1 MYNNQVY
8 LKKHTALTVSHKD
21 VDTSF
26 IFFPVRLETRF
37 VENHPVEDVSEPD
50 KVLYAFKALWHY
62 VEALRHNNSDA
73 VLLSRAKKLMERVE
87 GLDTV
92 YREDRTR
99 LKDLSAAIVEAT
111 KPSGDLARVWE
122 RIQVHIP
129 RLATLDV
136 ICDNDATEFLRKLD
150 RVDRTIRR
158 MAAGQEYNG
167 KLRRMT
173 DSHFSQSAKYKRAR
187 NYMKSCLPVLEQ
199 LLPEDPKKSIVNR
212 FSHITKRQLA
222 KYVRVMK
229 FFEIG
234 ISWQLDNY
242 LSVAHVPEE
251 RKAYIEAIINGS
263 DKGKL
268 QGLAGDFGKYVTYR
282 NRYLGGGSK
291 YDKGRK
297 QSLHDKMQS
306 KVGRYHH
313 YTLFAEKMILWSLRM
328 ATSKRDIATPGR
340 VKIWR
345 ELAASTIFSYH
356 EERKWLLQVLDTY
369 NDFEALYFGKE
380 DAGEKRHW
388 WYFDQ
393 YHRISPTR
401 LNKNNRFIRNRK
413 LRYVKHSKCLLIR
426 VYPDTVAVTQ
436 MARGLSADEILH
448 ARLFWVQY
456 FHAKSELEREAAWKS
471 LCAYY
476 APPRAAF
483 IARKQFPN
491 KLDALK
497 DFRVPGDM
505 TKTIMENGYAWLDR
519 FFPDLDPVSAKADT
533 FPVPITELMPDR
545 FIVQAT
551 LDNGNQKPYTIVQ
564 YGRLIPKSLQV
575 GLDMN
580 NAPDVEAT
588 GTGLKLGG
596 NLRWMTDYSEA
607 EQMGLAI
614 TIPLD
619 SYKWDHYTRKQLA
632 ADKEKNIRHHDLKTR
647 RFLFSSIYVTGVK
660 EFDVNNEND
669 SRISAKLLQDVFN
682 AHLYGDEGLELLK
695 IGTPT
700 NILDDQED
708 NSTFDT
714 GEQAQIK
721 EFYKKSIVPLEKHVR
736 RTRMGSDADLL
747 SYLFGIAQLKPNCKD
762 NPFLNTANREN
773 SEVLKQR
780 LVNDA
785 FLNLVEGSQ
794 TNLEDQ
800 PILRLLL
807 DNLKN
812 YFVYDVS
819 PSGVFPSFRIGDQ
832 PYGIVPVCDFKNL
845 KFRKGDPLYLVRN
858 LMLFLADKWNDLAEN
873 VVISEQN
880 MYQSKGSRMTTE
892 ERYLQA
898 VGGTPYSTSF
908 YERKWVEDPELL
920 DPAFFDY
927 LDKGSEA
934 PVATDKMSKEE
945 REARKKKARD
955 DKNKGIQ
962 KQKDYLLHSIRTIVA
977 QLYPTFSEDSM
988 VAAYFPDHDKL
999 SVKDTDTTHPIEK
1012 LDWGFI
1018 RNVIWNSIPEDDR
1031 YLFKDDEELNRYIT
1045 GTFDLFNYRLDAW
1058 LTGLLHKRLYDRMHV
1073 KKNHKVSIGAY
1084 GWVFNLKEDKY
1095 ETASDEFIVAPSVN
1109 QAVTAAVLRSSFNR
1123 SAEGSTQDYSLN
1135 VNLSSSRVR
1144 QALRIIDG
1152 VRNGLSVGAVLGSDL
1167 ERALHEE
1174 YKKSGLEMDYFI
1186 YFLRQAYPLS
1196 SSPTTSAALKAETN
1210 ANADKGFRDMT
1221 IDVLNGSALI
1231 DDLRARAAQKYT
1243 DSQKRQ
1249 IVDLFSETDLLTPWL
1264 TGLFQAKNMIEVRQM
1279 IASASEDV
1287 VSKSDKKI
1295 KKLIS
1300 LIQEMEDAYDAL
1312 ADVITSESV
1321 YKLTQGNREAV
1332 DALMNS
1338 LQTGRNIP
1346 DPEVTEI
1353 PLTSAHIEQRVFVAL
1368 NSQAEATSEDSIMQ
1382 QAEPSLDQWMG
1393 QVLGFDRLAFPVIKG
1408 KVVSYVSL
1416 AEIGVTPSELVYLS
1430 GDWERFQ
1437 KFLDVAEWFH
1447 QKDSPSRFNPLPV
1460 VPGKQRPQSE
1470 LEKEF
1475 LAHVI
1480 SLEEAEWAVDSMREM
1495 LSKARELRQNDLI
1508 ASTEY
1513 PDDSLDRTGQMDAR
1527 YDRARASVAQM
1538 AQDMKDLA
1546 APKVLDKDG
1555 NVVEQGGSATRYFEE
1570 NPYLPL
1576 PNDMVMQ
1583 LFRLLFQS
1591 FRCGVLEAING
1602 VDPQLLL
1609 EKVDRFASPAEFAER
1624 LKRQQEL
1631 VLQVGHISDVLRDRI
1646 AKADAVR
1653 YDENDP
1659 SSKEAIKKL
1668 LLSSFRMIQ
1677 PFRVDYNPSIDTELL
1692 EKQMA
1697 PDWFGKDSMQVLEE
1711 TLTDLSD
1718 VRTQMNA
1725 LHQIRLYAQW
1735 NGTEAAAEPRAMQ
1748 IDTAETE
1755 PRSWLGAQVEKEED
1769 VHDANVYTVLN
1780 PSEFMRKHETS
1791 QKYLDVAGLM
1801 IDFWVEKIPYRRQ
1814 TAAVAFG
1821 YDQPDAEPPQAILVG
1836 VSTLGG
1842 NHNWSQHRMI
1852 RTIRSAMHQIKSRA
1866 VEPEHLYA
1874 DEWTSSLF
1882 PILRINPRYLK

>member
-1 MYNNQVY
+1 MYNNQDI
-8 LKKHTALTVSHKD
+8 LKKHTALTVSRKD

-62 VEALRHNNSDA
+62 VEGLRHGISPVA
-73 VLLSRAKKLMERVE
+73 LLSRATKLMERVE

-99 LKDLSAAIVEAT
+99 LKDLSLAIVKAT
-111 KPSGDLARVWE
+111 NPTGDLAKVWD

-129 RLATLDV
+129 RLATLDT
-136 ICDNDATEFLRKLD
+136 ISDNEATDFLRKLD
-150 RVDRTIRR
+150 RVDRIIRR
-158 MAAGQEYNG
+158 MVEGAEFNG
-167 KLRRMT
+167 KLRKEENTRYSVT
-173 DSHFSQSAKYKRAR
+173 ARFKRAR
-187 NYMKSCLPVLEQ
+187 KYMKSCLPVLEQ
-199 LLPEDPKKSIVNR
+199 LLPEDPGKSIVNR

-222 KYVRVMK
+222 KFDRVLG
-229 FFEIG
+229 FFDLG
-234 ISWQLDNY
+234 VSWQVEHY
-242 LSVAHVPEE
+242 LHLGYLPEVSQARVKE
-251 RKAYIEAIINGS
+251 IVNGS
-263 DKGKL
+263 GGNKPE
-268 QGLAGDFGKYVTYR
+268 GLAGDFDKFVKYR
-282 NRYLGGGSK
+282 NRYLGLGSAK
-291 YDKGRK
+291 GKGRK

-328 ATSKRDIATPGR
+328 ATSKRDIATPSR

-345 ELAASTIFSYH
+345 ELAASTIFSFH
-356 EERKWLLQVLDTY
+356 EEREWLLKVLDTY
-369 NDFEALYFGKE
+369 NDFKALYFEKPG
-380 DAGEKRHW
+380 AGAKGDEL
-388 WYFDQ
+388 YFEHH
-393 YHRISPTR
+393 HRISPTR

-413 LRYVKHSKCLLIR
+413 LRYTKYSKCLLIR
-426 VYPDTVAVTQ
+426 VYPDEVAVTQ
-436 MARGLSADEILH
+436 MARGLSADEIRH
-448 ARLFWVQY
+448 ARLFWLKY
-456 FHAKSELEREAAWKS
+456 FHAKNEVEREAAWKS
-471 LCAYY
+471 LCMYY
-476 APPRAAF
+476 TPPRAAF

-491 KLDALK
+491 RLDDLK
-497 DFRVPGDM
+497 QFEVPRNIA
-505 TKTIMENGYAWLDR
+505 KTVDEQGYAWLDR
-519 FFPDLDPVSAKADT
+519 FFPNLTPDPDGANS
-533 FPVPITELMPDR
+533 FQVPITDLMPDR
-545 FIVQAT
+545 FVVQAT
-551 LDNGNQKPYTIVQ
+551 LDNGNQTSHTIVQ

-575 GLDMN
+575 GLDLN
-580 NAPDVEAT
+580 NAPQVEDT
-588 GTGLKLGG
+588 KTGLKLGG
-596 NLRWMTDYSEA
+596 NLRWLTDYAEA
-607 EQMGLAI
+607 ERMGMAI
-614 TIPLD
+614 TIPLEA
-619 SYKWDHYTRKQLA
+619 YKWDHYTRKQLA
-632 ADKEKNIRHHDLKTR
+632 EDKEKNIRHHDLKLR
-647 RFLFSSIYVTGVK
+647 KFLFSSIYVTGMK
-660 EFDVNNEND
+660 EFDTNNEKD
-669 SRISAKLLQDVFN
+669 SRICSKLLQDVFN

-700 NILDDQED
+700 NILDGED
-708 NSTFDT
+708 DGSTFND
-714 GEQAQIK
+714 GEDAQVK
-721 EFYKKSIVPLEKHVR
+721 EFYNKSIVPLENYVR
-736 RTRMGSDADLL
+736 CGQKDGDADLL
-747 SYLFGIAQLKPNCKD
+747 SHLFGIAQLKPNCKD
-762 NPFLNTANREN
+762 NPFLNTANRDNVEI
-773 SEVLKQR
+773 LKQR
-780 LVNDA
+780 WVNFAFLQLAQTPGSLFSKHPILSLLLRWLGQFFVND
-785 FLNLVEGSQ
+785 
-794 TNLEDQ
+794 
-800 PILRLLL
+800 
-807 DNLKN
+807 
-812 YFVYDVS
+812 VS
-819 PSGVFPSFRIGDQ
+819 SVGVFPSFRIGDQ
-832 PYGIVPVCDFKNL
+832 PYGIVPVCDFRNM
-845 KFRKGDPLYLVRN
+845 KFRKGDPLFLVRN
-858 LMLFLADKWNDLAEN
+858 LLLYLAEKWNGIADDK
-873 VVISEQN
+873 VISEAN

-927 LDKGSEA
+927 LEKGSETM
-934 PVATDKMSKEE
+934 VTERKTKEE
-945 REARKKKARD
+945 KKKEKD
-955 DKNKGIQ
+955 EKNKR
-962 KQKDYLLHSIRTIVA
+962 IRKEKEDPVHALRSIVA
-977 QLYPTFSEDSM
+977 QVAPTMPEDAF
-988 VAAYFPDHDKL
+988 VKLVFPDRDRL
-999 SVKDTDTTHPIEK
+999 AVTDSDTTHPFEK
-1012 LDWGFI
+1012 IDWGDLRKQVVAVRHF
-1018 RNVIWNSIPEDDR
+1018 PK
-1031 YLFKDDEELNRYIT
+1031 YLYKDDEELDRFIT

-1058 LTGLLHKRLYDRMHV
+1058 LTGLLHKRLYDRIMV
-1073 KKNHKVSIGAY
+1073 KKTHKVSLGAY

-1095 ETASDEFIVAPSVN
+1095 ETVSDEYIVAPSVN
-1109 QAVTAAVLRSSFNR
+1109 QAITGAVLRSSFNR

-1196 SSPTTSAALKAETN
+1196 SSPTKSDALKAENN
-1210 ANADKGFRDMT
+1210 ANADKGFRDVT

-1249 IVDLFSETDLLTPWL
+1249 IVEMFSETDLLTPWL
-1264 TGLFQAKNMIEVRQM
+1264 TSLFRTKNMIEVRQI

-1287 VSKSDKKI
+1287 VSKSDQKI

-1368 NSQAEATSEDSIMQ
+1368 DSQAKATSADSIMQ

-1393 QVLGFDRLAFPVIKG
+1393 QVLGFDRLAFPKLKG
-1408 KVVSYVSL
+1408 KELTYVSL

-1430 GDWERFQ
+1430 GDWEKFQ
-1437 KFLDVAEWFH
+1437 KFLEVAEWFH
-1447 QKDSPSRFNPLPV
+1447 RKDSASRSVPLPV
-1460 VPGKQRPQSE
+1460 VPGKQRPQLE

-1513 PDDSLDRTGQMDAR
+1513 PDDMLDRTRQMDAR
-1527 YDRARASVAQM
+1527 YDQARDAVARM
-1538 AQDMKDLA
+1538 AQTMYDLA
-1546 APKVLDKDG
+1546 APTVLDKDG
-1555 NVVEQGGSATRYFEE
+1555 NVVRRGGSATRYLED

-1576 PNDMVMQ
+1576 PDDMVMQ

-1591 FRCGVLEAING
+1591 FRCGVLDAING

-1609 EKVDRFASPAEFAER
+1609 EKVDRFASPAEFAEL

-1631 VLQVGHISDVLRDRI
+1631 VQLVGHVSEVLRDRI
-1646 AKADAVR
+1646 AKADPIR
-1653 YDENDP
+1653 NDEKDP
-1659 SSKEAIKKL
+1659 SGKEAIKQL

-1677 PFRVDYNPSIDTELL
+1677 PFRVDYNSSIDTELL

-1697 PDWFGKDSMQVLEE
+1697 PDWFDNAPMQVLEE
-1711 TLTDLSD
+1711 TLTDLAD

-1735 NGTEAAAEPRAMQ
+1735 NGTEAAEPRAMQ
-1748 IDTAETE
+1748 IDTAEVDS
-1755 PRSWLGAQVEKEED
+1755 RSWLGAQVHSEKE

-1780 PSEFMRKHETS
+1780 PSKFMRKHDTS
-1791 QKYLDVAGLM
+1791 EKYLDVAGLM
-1801 IDFWVEKIPYRRQ
+1801 IDYWVEKIPFRRQ

-1842 NHNWSQHRMI
+1842 NHYWSQHRMI

-1874 DEWTSSLF
+1874 NLETSSLF
-1882 PILRINPRYLK
+1882 PILHIDPKSIKLIK